1 MPLNI
6 VHQEMPM
13 MPLNKTSFGALGW
26 NNEKFASQWNMKN
39 GLSIIKNFLKD
50 LTTESISR
58 KYAMKKQK
66 FNLPFLALTISNNFL
81 LIEALITVFFILGR
95 RKYSWSLIIKPTI
108 LKQQNNTKEN
118 QSTFDIRFF
127 MM

>member
-1 MPLNI
+1 
-6 VHQEMPM
+6 
-13 MPLNKTSFGALGW
+13 
-26 NNEKFASQWNMKN
+26 MKN

-66 FNLPFLALTISNNFL
+66 LNLPFLALTISNNFL

>member
-1 MPLNI
+1 
-6 VHQEMPM
+6 
-13 MPLNKTSFGALGW
+13 
-26 NNEKFASQWNMKN
+26 MKN

-66 FNLPFLALTISNNFL
+66 FSLPFLALTISNNFL